1 MLRSIL
7 LVLDDTPGAQAARDL
22 ALALARQHGAQLTM
36 AGLSAH
42 IDGMEPTPLGA
53 AAFAEH
59 RNAVLTARQQAENAA
74 TLEAAR
80 IAAGAT
86 PFETITLDD
95 APEPALLAAG
105 LGHDL
110 IVVGRDSTLGREACE
125 DGLAPAIPALVRDA
139 ARPLLVVPPGWTGGA
154 GPVLVGLSDCAAAHR
169 TLQALG
175 QLGLAHG
182 TASIVHAPSAAMAK
196 AAAGYLA
203 LHGATAEG
211 VMVPE
216 ITPELL
222 LAEAR
227 ALHARMLAIGIEGDR
242 GIWSLLFGSPVARLL
257 REASCPVFIH
267 G

>member
-7 LVLDDTPGAQAARDL
+7 LALDDTPGAVAARDL
-22 ALALARQHGAQLTM
+22 ALALARQHGARLTM

-42 IDGMEPTPLGA
+42 DDGMEPTPLGA
-53 AAFAEH
+53 SAFAEH
-59 RNAVLTARQQAENAA
+59 RNAVLAARQQAENAA
-74 TLEAAR
+74 MLEAAR
-80 IAAGAT
+80 TAAGST
-86 PFETITLDD
+86 PFETVTLDE

-110 IVVGRDSTLGREACE
+110 IIVGRDSTLGREACE

-139 ARPLLVVPPGWTGGA
+139 ARPLLVVPPGWTGGE
-154 GPVLVGLSDCAAAHR
+154 GPVLVGLSPCAAAHR

-175 QLGLAHG
+175 QLGLARDTG
-182 TASIVHAPSAAMAK
+182 CVVHAPDAAMAG
-196 AAAGYLA
+196 AAAGYLT
-203 LHGATAEG
+203 LHGAIAEG
-211 VMVPE
+211 LAVPE

-222 LAEAR
+222 LTEAR
-227 ALHARMLAIGIEGDR
+227 AQHARMLAVGIEGDR

-257 REASCPVFIH
+257 REAPCPVFIH

>member
-7 LVLDDTPGAQAARDL
+7 LVLDDTPGAGAARDL
-22 ALALARQHGAQLTM
+22 ALALARRHGARLVM

-42 IDGMEPTPLGA
+42 LTGMEPTPLGA
-53 AAFAEH
+53 AAFAE
-59 RNAVLTARQQAENAA
+59 RRDTVLTARQQAENAA
-74 TLEAAR
+74 ALEAAR
-80 IAAGAT
+80 IAAAST
-86 PFETITLDD
+86 PFETVILDD

-110 IVVGRDSTLGREACE
+110 IVVGRDATLGREACE

-139 ARPLLVVPPGWTGGA
+139 ARPLLVVPPGWAGGE
-154 GPVLVGLSDCAAAHR
+154 GPVLVGLGDCAAAHR

-175 QLGLAHG
+175 LLGLAQG
-182 TASIVHAPSAAMAK
+182 TSTVVHAPSAAIAD
-196 AAAGYLA
+196 AAAGYLT
-203 LHGATAEG
+203 LHGASAEG

-227 ALHARMLAIGIEGDR
+227 ALHARMLAIGIEGER
-242 GIWSLLFGSPVARLL
+242 GLWSLIFGSRVAQLL
-257 REASCPVFIH
+257 REAPCPVFIH